1 MPGSFSRSEGRKFGL
16 QVGVAFLVLAGL
28 LWWRERNLPATILA
42 GMGGLLLV
50 AGVVIP
56 TRLGPVF
63 HGWMGFARAI
73 SKVTTPLFMGIAYF
87 VVLAPI
93 GLTMRL
99 FGHNPMMPAEKDGTF
114 WINRRDDESRRGDLT
129 RQF

>member
-1 MPGSFSRSEGRKFGL
+1 MAGNFSRSEGRKFGL
-16 QVGVAFLVLAGL
+16 QVGAALLVLAGV

-56 TRLGPVF
+56 ARLGPVF
-63 HGWMGFARAI
+63 RGWMGFARAI
-73 SKVTTPLFMGIAYF
+73 SKVTTPLFMGITYF

-99 FGHNPMMPAEKDGTF
+99 FGHNPMTSAEKDGTF
-114 WINRRDDESRRGDLT
+114 WINRSDDESRRGDLT
-129 RQF
+129 HQF

>member
-1 MPGSFSRSEGRKFGL
+1 MPRSFSRSEGRKFGL
-16 QVGVAFLVLAGL
+16 QVGAAFLVLAGL

-56 TRLGPVF
+56 ARLGPVF
-63 HGWMGFARAI
+63 RGWMGFARAI
-73 SKVTTPLFMGIAYF
+73 SKVTTPLFMGITYF

-99 FGHNPMMPAEKDGTF
+99 FGHNPMTPAEKDGTF
-114 WINRRDDESRRGDLT
+114 WINRKDDESRRGDLT
-129 RQF
+129 HQF

>member
-16 QVGVAFLVLAGL
+16 QVGVAFLVLAGV

-42 GMGGLLLV
+42 GIGGLLLV

-56 TRLGPVF
+56 ARLGPVF
-63 HGWMGFARAI
+63 RGWMGFASAI
-73 SKVTTPLFMGIAYF
+73 SKVTTPLFMGITYF

-99 FGHNPMMPAEKDGTF
+99 FGHHPMTPAEKDGTF
-114 WINRRDDESRRGDLT
+114 WINRSDDESRRGDLT
-129 RQF
+129 HQF